1 MNMRLFLPT
10 HITFF
15 LILVFYE
22 GFSQCIPTISNNFGV
37 SPVVCP
43 QQNINFTN
51 PDASSNVT
59 YEWDFCGDDMN
70 TTPSVNLLTNVF
82 GASIPVHTKILY
94 ENNEYFIFVLSRS
107 NHKLY
112 RVDLGNNLH
121 NAPLQIVDLGTING
135 GNFPEPLIF
144 KKDALGNW
152 FAFSCNVIG
161 NNNFV
166 KLSFGSSLKN
176 QPSSSFWGVLT
187 PVISHT
193 RSFDIIYES
202 GNYYLISSGTD
213 GKFGIFLLGN
223 TLNNPLNASNL
234 VFQTNLSGMNT
245 PLNLEAVE
253 DCGEWNV
260 FIASSDNKNYHL
272 RFDNGL
278 TNAPSIRID
287 NLPPSFNGSFAMKAI
302 EENGSYYVF
311 HLDLTGKAHI
321 FNYGSSLSN
330 TPNSIF
336 FNTITSN
343 PNFANI
349 YGVSGFQGQ
358 SGYILT
364 GINIYSNQLF
374 KIQFKRDCGANV
386 EYTNATNPTNIQYQR
401 VGNHPVLLTVR
412 DALGNV
418 VQRYTHTIT
427 VNPTTTVGNF
437 TASSVCVGN
446 AVNFNN
452 TSVGSDAQVSSWF
465 WDFGDGNT
473 SNLKNPSH
481 LYASA
486 GTYNVTLTVNNVN
499 GCSNTITKSVVVSNG
514 VNADFQEITTA
525 CVGQTIQFNNLS
537 TYTNLPFDEA
547 NGFYWNFG
555 DGTYSPFQNPS
566 KIYNT
571 PGDYVITLTVK
582 DQAGCTDNVSKNILI
597 LENPAVSFNFPT
609 RICVGTPVQFNS
621 IASNATEYRWF
632 FEGHGTSSLAN
643 PTVTFSRAGFYD
655 VTLEVRN
662 NNNCQNRFTVENIE
676 VLDAP
681 NIVFNVEKVPN
692 NVLQLNFINFSTG
705 AVSYEWDFG
714 DGSTSGNANPSHTFP
729 QSGEYLVTLKALS
742 INGCES
748 SFSQVIGV
756 GTLKNDVGIEN
767 VQLQGNQLEIGL
779 LNKGNTLL
787 NNILLE
793 IQIGDSV
800 FREVYENTLRIGE
813 NVRFTMETPLPQEM
827 LSKNTFLCVKAIL
840 KPSLSD
846 VNVSDNTACLNLS
859 ERLSVFEP
867 YPNPTTDQVTLSFTA
882 PQEGNVIIQFTDM
895 MGRNVGYDVW
905 ASKGYNEKVISLQNF
920 SKGMY
925 IVSFQYR
932 ESIFYKKI
940 VLN

>member
-1 MNMRLFLPT
+1 
-10 HITFF
+10 
-15 LILVFYE
+15 
-22 GFSQCIPTISNNFGV
+22 
-37 SPVVCP
+37 
-43 QQNINFTN
+43 
-51 PDASSNVT
+51 
-59 YEWDFCGDDMN
+59 
-70 TTPSVNLLTNVF
+70 
-82 GASIPVHTKILY
+82 
-94 ENNEYFIFVLSRS
+94 
-107 NHKLY
+107 
-112 RVDLGNNLH
+112 
-121 NAPLQIVDLGTING
+121 
-135 GNFPEPLIF
+135 
-144 KKDALGNW
+144 
-152 FAFSCNVIG
+152 
-161 NNNFV
+161 
-166 KLSFGSSLKN
+166 
-176 QPSSSFWGVLT
+176 
-187 PVISHT
+187 
-193 RSFDIIYES
+193 
-202 GNYYLISSGTD
+202 
-213 GKFGIFLLGN
+213 
-223 TLNNPLNASNL
+223 
-234 VFQTNLSGMNT
+234 
-245 PLNLEAVE
+245 
-253 DCGEWNV
+253 
-260 FIASSDNKNYHL
+260 
-272 RFDNGL
+272 
-278 TNAPSIRID
+278 
-287 NLPPSFNGSFAMKAI
+287 
-302 EENGSYYVF
+302 
-311 HLDLTGKAHI
+311 
-321 FNYGSSLSN
+321 
-330 TPNSIF
+330 
-336 FNTITSN
+336 
-343 PNFANI
+343 
-349 YGVSGFQGQ
+349 
-358 SGYILT
+358 
-364 GINIYSNQLF
+364 
-374 KIQFKRDCGANV
+374 
-386 EYTNATNPTNIQYQR
+386 
-401 VGNHPVLLTVR
+401 
-412 DALGNV
+412 
-418 VQRYTHTIT
+418 
-427 VNPTTTVGNF
+427 
-437 TASSVCVGN
+437 
-446 AVNFNN
+446 
-452 TSVGSDAQVSSWF
+452 VSSWF

-537 TYTNLPFDEA
+537 TYTNSPFDEA

-571 PGDYVITLTVK
+571 PGDYVITLTVR

-714 DGSTSGNANPSHTFP
+714 DGSTSGSANPSHTFP

-748 SFSQVIGV
+748 SFSQVVGV

-767 VQLQGNQLEIGL
+767 VQLQGNQLEISL